1 MINLIWYEI
10 QISIE
15 FWTII
20 TTVYFWTQLVD
31 DSNMDVVSVTLDE
44 NEKSFRKHEPE
55 IINLS
60 RHQEIDEILMV

>member
-1 MINLIWYEI
+1 
-10 QISIE
+10 
-15 FWTII
+15 
-20 TTVYFWTQLVD
+20 
-31 DSNMDVVSVTLDE
+31 MDVVSVTLDE